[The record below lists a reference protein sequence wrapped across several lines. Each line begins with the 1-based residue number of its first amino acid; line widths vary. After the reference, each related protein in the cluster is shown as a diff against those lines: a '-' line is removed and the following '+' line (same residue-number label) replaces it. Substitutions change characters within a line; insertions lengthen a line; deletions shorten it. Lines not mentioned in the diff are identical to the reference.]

1 LSTLLYQVSL
11 YNPGTLLTTS
21 VLLALVVLI
30 ASYLPARRAANLNPM
45 ETLRDN

>member
-11 YNPGTLLTTS
+11 YNPVTLLSTS
-21 VLLALVVLI
+21 LLLAFVVLI